1 MDRLRNG
8 WQQLQTV
15 ERHLRQRDKWLFVL
29 GERYKPDG
37 DNIRDF
43 HKQPGFVL

>member
-15 ERHLRQRDKWLFVL
+15 ERHLCQRDIGILIHS
-29 GERYKPDG
+29 ERYKPDG
-37 DNIRDF
+37 DDIRDF
-43 HKQPGFVL
+43 HD